1 MSGSEV
7 LGAVLGAEIGGWE
20 AVVRVAGCWLLL
32 REGEK
37 GEKGRG
43 GEGEMG
49 RVVVTLTQWISFFS
63 FLFLAN
69 RKG

>member
-32 REGEK
+32 REWEK
-37 GEKGRG
+37 GEGGKGK
-43 GEGEMG
+43 GEERG
-49 RVVVTLTQWISFFS
+49 RVVVTLTQWISFLFFS
-63 FLFLAN
+63 FL
-69 RKG
+69 GE